1 VCLGAV
7 ALVGE
12 LLEEGKNPADFI
24 YRPIPQTAAQA
35 NVDPDSVDANNGV
48 VVAPEGDNLILS
60 VADAEFIAAART
72 DIPALISE
80 IRRLE
85 QAYLEAL
92 RMVGDAIG
100 LLGEMSEP

>member
-1 VCLGAV
+1 MKPE
-7 ALVGE
+7 E
-12 LLEEGKNPADFI
+12 LAAIEQRASAATPGPWAT
-24 YRPIPQTAAQA
+24 YRDETWMVVYI
-35 NVDPDSVDANNGV
+35 DANNGV